1 MKHSFHG
8 FLAVDAFIIMEHL
21 ADVYGSMIIPCN
33 MFKVIIFCA
42 FICYYFAFWYRKIE
56 RLMGFVDVSQVTAAL
71 ERVFVSNTA
80 TEWPLLLRLIN
91 LEIWLRGY
99 REHGVNALSLKANK
113 LL

>member
-1 MKHSFHG
+1 VPD
-8 FLAVDAFIIMEHL
+8 AVLER
-21 ADVYGSMIIPCN
+21 P
-33 MFKVIIFCA
+33 
-42 FICYYFAFWYRKIE
+42 RKALVE
-56 RLMGFVDVSQVTAAL
+56 RSPMVALRRNQQRLRALFQAPQISQMGFVDVSQVTAAL